1 MPTPI
6 DNSTLRSVESN
17 GSTSSTLSALVRAM
31 RPKQWTKNVLVAAVP
46 LASGEFLNWT
56 VLAQTFVA
64 FVTFCLAASGTY
76 LVNDTVDVE
85 ADRRHPTKR
94 FRPIAAGD
102 LSKRVAVVAAV
113 VLYALA
119 IGIGFLLNPA
129 LGVVVIAYI
138 AVTLSYSLFLKH
150 QPVIELALLSLGF
163 LLRAIAGGA
172 ATGIP
177 ISSWFLLVSGF
188 GSLFMAAGKRASE
201 LDAVADASSGN
212 TRRVLVGYT
221 PAYLRFVWGS
231 AATVTIASYALWA
244 FEVAQTPSSL
254 PWAEISIVPFVLAIF
269 RYAVDIDAGRAGA
282 PDEVV
287 RSDHVLLGLG
297 ALWVITFA
305 LAAMGV

>member
-6 DNSTLRSVESN
+6 DDSAVTAAVSSN
-17 GSTSSTLSALVRAM
+17 KTGSTTAALWRAM
-31 RPKQWTKNVLVAAVP
+31 RPTQWTKNLLVAAVP
-46 LASGEFLNWT
+46 LASGEFLRWSVLGQT
-56 VLAQTFVA
+56 VVA
-64 FVTFCLAASGTY
+64 FITFCLAASGTY
-76 LVNDTVDVE
+76 LINDTVDVE
-85 ADRRHPTKR
+85 SDRRHPVKR
-94 FRPIAAGD
+94 FRPIAAGE
-102 LSKRVAVVAAV
+102 LSERVAVIAAV
-113 VLYALA
+113 VLYAAA
-119 IGIGFLLNPA
+119 IGVGFLLNPA
-129 LGVVVIAYI
+129 LGTVVVAYI

-177 ISSWFLLVSGF
+177 ISSWFLLVAGF
-188 GSLFMAAGKRASE
+188 GSLFMAAGKRSSE
-201 LDAVADASSGN
+201 LDAVADASSGD

-231 AATVTIASYALWA
+231 AATVTIAAYALWA

-269 RYAVDIDAGRAGA
+269 RYAVYVDAGRAGA

-287 RSDHVLLGLG
+287 RQDRVLLALG
-297 ALWVITFA
+297 AVWVVTFA

>member
-6 DNSTLRSVESN
+6 DDAALGDVDTRQS
-17 GSTSSTLSALVRAM
+17 GSASPAALFRAM
-31 RPKQWTKNVLVAAVP
+31 RPKQWTKNLLVAAVP
-46 LASGEFLNWT
+46 LASGEFLDWS
-56 VLAQTFVA
+56 VLAKTFVA
-64 FVTFCLAASGTY
+64 FITFCLAASGTY
-76 LVNDTVDVE
+76 LINDTVDAE

-94 FRPIAAGD
+94 FRPIAAGE
-102 LSKRVAVVAAV
+102 LSPRVAVIAAV
-113 VLYALA
+113 VLYVLA
-119 IGIGFLLNPA
+119 IGIGYLLNPA
-129 LGVVVIAYI
+129 LGTVMVAYI
-138 AVTLSYSLFLKH
+138 AVTLSYSMFLKH

-177 ISSWFLLVSGF
+177 ISSWFLLVAGF

-201 LDAVADASSGN
+201 LDAVADAGSGN

-244 FEVAQTPSSL
+244 FEVAQTPSTL

-287 RSDHVLLGLG
+287 RQDRVLLGLG
-297 ALWVITFA
+297 GVWVLTFA

>member
-6 DNSTLRSVESN
+6 DDPALGKVETRQS
-17 GSTSSTLSALVRAM
+17 GSSGPAALWRAM
-31 RPKQWTKNVLVAAVP
+31 RPKQWTKNLLVAAVP
-46 LASGEFLNWT
+46 LASGEFLDWS
-56 VLAQTFVA
+56 VLAKTVVA

-76 LVNDTVDVE
+76 LVNDTVDAE

-94 FRPIAAGD
+94 FRPIAAGE
-102 LSKRVAVVAAV
+102 LSPRVAVVAAV
-113 VLYALA
+113 VLYAVA
-119 IGIGFLLNPA
+119 IGVGYLLNAA
-129 LGVVVIAYI
+129 LGTVMVAYI

-177 ISSWFLLVSGF
+177 ISSWFLLVAGF

-201 LDAVADASSGN
+201 LDAVADAGSGN

-244 FEVAQTPSSL
+244 FEVAQTPSTL

-287 RSDHVLLGLG
+287 RQDRVLLGLG
-297 ALWVITFA
+297 GVWVLTFA